1 MFGLGMTE
9 LLVILMV
16 ALIFIGPK
24 KLPDLAKSLG
34 KAMNEFKKATTEIKE
49 SIEFDA
55 HLDDK
60 DRPAPAEPH
69 SSPAQKV
76 NSKSPAQAETA
87 DSADVSQTGDRD
99 PSDDKKHSEE
109 TPVRKING

>member
-34 KAMNEFKKATTEIKE
+34 KAMNEFKKATTELKE
-49 SIEFDA
+49 SIDFDA
-55 HLDDK
+55 PHNGDVHS
-60 DRPAPAEPH
+60 APAAPP
-69 SSPAQKV
+69 SPSAHNV

-109 TPVRKING
+109 TPVRKIDG